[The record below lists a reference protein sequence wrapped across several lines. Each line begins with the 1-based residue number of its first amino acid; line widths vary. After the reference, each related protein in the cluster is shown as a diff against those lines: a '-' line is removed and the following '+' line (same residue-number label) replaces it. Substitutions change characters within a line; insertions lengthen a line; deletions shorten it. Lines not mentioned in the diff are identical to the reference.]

1 MAKRKRVYLA
11 TIKLAY
17 DEDDLRKAKIWSNK
31 KGYTYVRDKEYAPML
46 FAAEV
51 AGVVNGSL
59 EETDLE
65 EY

>member
-1 MAKRKRVYLA
+1 MAKRKKVYLV

-17 DEDDLRKAKIWSNK
+17 NENDLRKAKIWSNK
-31 KGYTYVRDKEYAPML
+31 QGYTYTRNEGYAPML

-51 AGVVNGSL
+51 AGIVYGNLMG
-59 EETDLE
+59 TDLV